1 MATAARR
8 TAAPHPA
15 DDTSREVNV
24 SEAHNKDLTRFA
36 RSDSMMHVVCSSDP
50 MTLVRLHRTMDTFLS
65 DCCQCAQPTRPSR
78 QVVVCQ
84 VCILRSGA
92 VTPKVTSL
100 YAFFIRLATS
110 DIVYMCVWERERNKK
125 PSCRTSK
132 VTPNIHGTTT
142 QPTTKSKLLSARILR
157 Y

>member
-36 RSDSMMHVVCSSDP
+36 RSDSMMHVICSSDP
-50 MTLVRLHRTMDTFLS
+50 MTFVRLHRTMDTFLS

-78 QVVVCQ
+78 QVVGCQ

-92 VTPKVTSL
+92 VTPKVTSR
-100 YAFFIRLATS
+100 YAFFIQLATS
-110 DIVYMCVWERERNKK
+110 DIVYMCVGEREKQEAFMPYIRSYTKHSRHYNSADHKK
-125 PSCRTSK
+125 
-132 VTPNIHGTTT
+132 
-142 QPTTKSKLLSARILR
+142 QAA
-157 Y
+157 